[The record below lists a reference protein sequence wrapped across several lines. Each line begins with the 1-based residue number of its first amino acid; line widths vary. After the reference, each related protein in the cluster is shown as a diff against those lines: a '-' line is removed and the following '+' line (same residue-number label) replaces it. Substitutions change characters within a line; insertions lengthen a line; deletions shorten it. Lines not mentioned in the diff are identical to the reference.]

1 MKNKLLTKG
10 ILLCLAFA
18 LAISATGCKSSKN
31 DNITSSVNSSTQANS
46 SESSETVDVD
56 DPDDS
61 NYDEE
66 YPEDDNWGEEGEY
79 FPEDPVEELPEEPGE
94 DLPEEPGDDEEYY
107 FIENVKVSNGSKPV
121 ENDFLGFNTVYHCY
135 TYINDKMGRNYTEEQ
150 AQLEFDRLANMG
162 VDIVRTY
169 YNEEYAYNKE
179 DGSWNWESDD
189 MKAVYKW
196 MKEMQKR
203 NISIAC
209 NSGWSIKGAYEKD
222 NYAAWLGC
230 YVEGDLETTAKN
242 HANWFI
248 KSLNQFRAHGINNI
262 DYVILFTEP
271 AGVSAYNAPSEVL
284 SMYLEDTYDVDPNV
298 ERWLVCSRAI
308 HDALVKDG
316 TRNLYK
322 LVGPNNDDKL
332 ETKGLKSK
340 NGAYNYMH
348 PLYYFALKYASDFID
363 VYSTHTY
370 PQTTSVENDTIGL
383 YMDSEFQMQDNIDAA
398 RDLGKK
404 FWYDE
409 TNVRCGGWGVNNLW
423 NASSNDASEG
433 LHAVSYFAN
442 TMNRGV
448 QSVLWWYIFDQQWP
462 NNNTNNNDDFI
473 NGLHACGCIPSLMV
487 SYIPQKAYY
496 ANSLLTKYF
505 GNHATVYKAEA
516 EFEYFNCG
524 VQKDENGNWSI
535 CIANIEIDPGYA
547 VIEFEKNIGKQKFYR
562 HVYKASDIVATAE
575 AEILPADKILTT
587 KGDRII
593 DRIEP
598 MSVVVYTTVA
608 D

>member
-1 MKNKLLTKG
+1 MKNKLLTKV
-10 ILLCLAFA
+10 ILFCLAFS
-18 LAISATGCKSSKN
+18 LAVSVTGCKSSKN
-31 DNITSSVNSSTQANS
+31 DNDITSSENSSTQAS
-46 SESSETVDVD
+46 SSQSSETVDVD

-66 YPEDDNWGEEGEY
+66 YPDDYNWGEEGGND
-79 FPEDPVEELPEEPGE
+79 PENWENVESGE
-94 DLPEEPGDDEEYY
+94 DLPEEPDDDEEYY
-107 FIENVKVSNGSKPV
+107 FIENVKVANGSKPL

-162 VDIVRTY
+162 VDVVRTY

-203 NISIAC
+203 DISVAC
-209 NSGWSIKGAYEKD
+209 NSGWSMRGAYMSD
-222 NYAAWLGC
+222 YYAPWYGC

-248 KSLNQFRAHGINNI
+248 KSLNQFRAHGINNV
-262 DYVILFTEP
+262 DYVVLFTEP
-271 AGVSAYNAPSEVL
+271 ADARTTEESIST
-284 SMYLEDTYDVDPNV
+284 YLEDAYDLDPNV

-316 TRNLYK
+316 TRNLYQ

-332 ETKGLKSK
+332 LTKGLKSK
-340 NGAYNYMH
+340 NGAYNLMH

-370 PQTTSVENDTIGL
+370 PQAAAVENDTIGL
-383 YMDSEFQMQDNIDAA
+383 YMDTYFQMQDCIDAA
-398 RDLGKK
+398 HDIGKK

-409 TNVRCGGWGVNNLW
+409 TAVRCGGGGTNNLW
-423 NASSNDASEG
+423 RNGTDDANEG
-433 LHAVSYFAN
+433 LHTASYFAN

-462 NNNTNNNDDFI
+462 NNTTNNGDDFV
-473 NGLHACGCIPSLMV
+473 NGMHACGFIPSLMD
-487 SYIPQKAYY
+487 SYVPQKAYY
-496 ANSLLTKYF
+496 SNSLLTKYF

-516 EFEYFNCG
+516 EMEYFNCG
-524 VQKDENGNWSI
+524 VQQDKKGNWSI
-535 CIANIEIDPGYA
+535 CIANIEVDPGYA
-547 VIEFEKNIGKQKFYR
+547 VIEFEKNIGNQKFYR

-575 AEILPADKILTT
+575 AEILPADKIITT
-587 KGDRII
+587 KGDRLV
-593 DRIEP
+593 DKIEP
-598 MSVVVYTTVA
+598 MSVVVYTTVK